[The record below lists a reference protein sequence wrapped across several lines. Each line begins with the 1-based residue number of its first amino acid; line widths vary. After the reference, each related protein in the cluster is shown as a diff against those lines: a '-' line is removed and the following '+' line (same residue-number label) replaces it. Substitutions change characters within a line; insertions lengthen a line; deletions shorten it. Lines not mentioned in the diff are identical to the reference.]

1 MKKFLY
7 GCCAGRTEPIVPRDG
22 LLDGQRRTNW
32 STAMA
37 NRQNSAK
44 RLTRVMTCATV
55 ALSIVAGVVS
65 PANAVVIFDKKLGQF
80 GLEPRDVCVKWASG
94 KWPWSIKG
102 GWKTCVGW
110 KIEFLQHAFHLVIDG
125 PDPEEAIRQILAEA
139 GTVAATAAA
148 ATGIGTPA
156 DPAARVAAALAA
168 AKAAFVVYLKA
179 RGLERLV
186 TQYDVRVDHR
196 TFWS

>member
-1 MKKFLY
+1 MKKFFY
-7 GCCAGRTEPIVPRDG
+7 RCRAGRAEPLVPPRG
-22 LLDGQRRTNW
+22 LLNGQHRTDGGADRMNT
-32 STAMA
+32 
-37 NRQNSAK
+37 QNSA
-44 RLTRVMTCATV
+44 RRSARVMTCATV
-55 ALSIVAGVVS
+55 ALGIAAGVISSVH
-65 PANAVVIFDKKLGQF
+65 AAVIFDKKLGQF
-80 GLEPRDVCVKWASG
+80 GFEPREVCVKWASG
-94 KWPWSIKG
+94 KWPWPIKG

-125 PDPEEAIRQILAEA
+125 PEPEGAIRHVLAEA
-139 GTVAATAAA
+139 ATVAATAAA

-156 DPAARVAAALAA
+156 DPASRVAAALTA

-179 RGLERLV
+179 RGLERLL